1 MPVVQTELVRP
12 DTMNR
17 SNLLIVDD
25 DEETLGLLT
34 EFFEGLG
41 YGVVTATGGHEALQ
55 KLDDLGIDCVISDLV
70 MPPGMSGL
78 ELLKRMRADNIK
90 TPFLVNT
97 GYPSIDTAVE
107 ALKAGA
113 YDYITKPLHLDD
125 MRIKVERALY
135 TKKLEKSVKTVNGI
149 VLAILVS
156 IPLWLVLG
164 VLAGKTWK

>member
-1 MPVVQTELVRP
+1 MAAV
-12 DTMNR
+12 
-17 SNLLIVDD
+17 NLLIVDD

-34 EFFEGLG
+34 DFFEGLG
-41 YGVVTATGGHEALQ
+41 YGVVTAKGGHEALQ
-55 KLDDLGIDCVISDLV
+55 KIDAFNVDCVISDLV
-70 MPPGMSGL
+70 MPPGMNGL
-78 ELLKRMRADNIK
+78 ELLKRMREDNIN
-90 TPFLVNT
+90 TPFLMNT

-125 MRIKVERALY
+125 MRMKVERALY

-149 VLAILVS
+149 IWAILIS

-164 VLAGKTWK
+164 VLMGKAWR

>member
-1 MPVVQTELVRP
+1 MTTV
-12 DTMNR
+12 
-17 SNLLIVDD
+17 NLLIVDD
-25 DEETLGLLT
+25 DEETLGLLR

-41 YGVVTATGGHEALQ
+41 YGVVTAGGGQEALQ
-55 KLDDLGIDCVISDLV
+55 KLDTFNVDCVISDLV

-90 TPFLVNT
+90 TPFLMNT

-135 TKKLEKSVKTVNGI
+135 TKKLEKSVKTVNGVI
-149 VLAILVS
+149 WAILIS

-164 VLAGKTWK
+164 VLVGKAWK